1 MKRRFVRR
9 AVYPSSHSQWFR
21 GKWPTP
27 IKKTIYQH
35 WRERF
40 PFNLGCWLA
49 PKLFF
54 AKNLIIQ
61 QCVLASPCFL
71 PPGNLDSFN
80 GENIF
85 APGLARADITADW
98 ESPFL
103 LVTDAPEEEVPK
115 TSEDGE
121 SAYLFDLRELKL
133 IATML
138 VHSRICKHCMFRFL
152 KFGSHWFHILD
163 FFTPKKWSWIA
174 GHTSQSLSGPRLVE
188 AKGPQQLPGLQLRPP
203 AVDDHGN
210 LVNMIMDRIFQV
222 LSMAVNLSLHI
233 CICIYVPYTQ
243 W

>member
-9 AVYPSSHSQWFR
+9 AVYPSSHNQWFR

-133 IATML
+133 IATRWSIL
-138 VHSRICKHCMFRFL
+138 EFASIVCSRFY

-163 FFTPKKWSWIA
+163 FFTQKKWSWIA
-174 GHTSQSLSGPRLVE
+174 GHTSHSLSGPRLVE

-210 LVNMIMDRIFQV
+210 LENMTMDRITGLINGRESFFTY
-222 LSMAVNLSLHI
+222 I
-233 CICIYVPYTQ
+233 YIYVPYTQ

>member
-9 AVYPSSHSQWFR
+9 AVYPSSHNQWFR

-121 SAYLFDLRELKL
+121 SAYLLFIRFAGAK
-133 IATML
+133 A
-138 VHSRICKHCMFRFL
+138 HCNNVGPFSNLQTLHVPVSKIWQPFISY
-152 KFGSHWFHILD
+152 FG
-163 FFTPKKWSWIA
+163 FFYPKK
-174 GHTSQSLSGPRLVE
+174 VE
-188 AKGPQQLPGLQLRPP
+188 LNCWAH
-203 AVDDHGN
+203 V
-210 LVNMIMDRIFQV
+210 F
-222 LSMAVNLSLHI
+222 S
-233 CICIYVPYTQ
+233 
-243 W
+243 